1 MFKVFIIQKN
11 VLGILKCEK
20 NIIMSLVDV
29 CVFFFFFSSDYYT
42 IKNAILFK
50 EGEKEIKKKRRE
62 NDR

>member
-1 MFKVFIIQKN
+1 MK
-11 VLGILKCEK
+11 K

-29 CVFFFFFSSDYYT
+29 CVFFFFFLSDYYT

-62 NDR
+62 NDRWCERGGTMGEKEK

>member
-1 MFKVFIIQKN
+1 
-11 VLGILKCEK
+11 
-20 NIIMSLVDV
+20 MSLVDV
-29 CVFFFFFSSDYYT
+29 YVFFFFLSDYYT